1 MRKFIT
7 LTLLLSL
14 WLAHNVGAQQ
24 TGNASFYSKKLKG
37 RHTSD
42 GGKYHPDSMT
52 CAHKTL
58 PFGTVLKVRNPKNDK
73 EVVVVVT
80 DRGPHQKRLMID
92 LSYSAA
98 KQLDIVRQGIGLVIM
113 TQLNS
118 MPFIMPTLYALPIP
132 FSKIT
137 VQSEMI
143 MSKMNDIQKSI
154 FQSND

>member
-1 MRKFIT
+1 MRKNIL
-7 LTLLLSL
+7 LTLILSF
-14 WLAHNVGAQQ
+14 GMTYFISAQQ
-24 TGNASFYSKKLKG
+24 SGNASYYSQKLKG

-42 GGKYHPDSMT
+42 GGKYHPDSLT

-58 PFGTVLKVRNPKNDK
+58 PLGTILKVRNPKNDK

-98 KQLDIVRQGIGLVIM
+98 KHLGIIQQGIGMVIM

-118 MPFIMPTLYALPIP
+118 MPFIIPTLYALPIP
-132 FSKIT
+132 FSKIKI
-137 VQSEMI
+137 QSDKVMA
-143 MSKMNDIQKSI
+143 KMNDLQTALV
-154 FQSND
+154 QLND